1 MIFPTPALCAGACL
15 AALLHA
21 GPPTEY
27 VGRANQLKVAIPRI
41 EDEAADVTVD
51 GVLAESVWSQAAVL
65 SGFSQ
70 YTPQDGIPAADST
83 RVLVWYSASALHVG
97 IRAYEQHAAVHA
109 TLADR
114 DKITAD
120 DNVQILL
127 GTFNDKRQAYFLAVN
142 PFGIQMDGTLV
153 ETTPSGGGGFQVTI
167 PKRQAPDLSQDF
179 VFSSKG
185 RVTDFGYE
193 VEMSI
198 PFRSLKFQGTDVQ
211 AWDVNVV
218 RFVAH
223 SGYEDSWAP
232 ARRTNTS
239 FLAQGGTL
247 EGLTGLDRGLVLDV
261 NPMITRRST
270 GGMDPAS
277 NRWHYTQPRPQIGMN
292 VRYGV
297 TNNLTLNGT
306 MRPDF
311 AEVESDASQIVF
323 DPRQALYFPEK
334 RPFFLDGLEQFN
346 APKNLIYTRRIAKP
360 EAALKLTGKAAGLG
374 LGFISAQDDPSL
386 SSNGRYST
394 IYNILRAQRDIG
406 GQSRVGMAYTDRVV
420 GGDYNRVADVDGR
433 IVFGKVYTASFQY
446 AQSFDKTRDAVRN
459 APLWDATFS
468 RNGKRYGARY
478 SLNGIHED
486 FRAGSGFISRP
497 GIVHGTID
505 ERVSWFFPRGQ
516 RLESFNLDV
525 LYDNTWQYSHFV
537 HQGDAQDKKFHI
549 STSTGLRGGWT
560 VGASVYWETFGY
572 DTQLFSN
579 YQIERTVGSVVDTIP
594 FVGVGR
600 IPNRDYVASITTPQ
614 WKGFDANA
622 VYIFGQD
629 ENFFEWAQ
637 ADIHYLSLT
646 TNFRPSDRLRLA
658 GTLTYQDY
666 WRRTD
671 GSLVGRNAIP
681 RIKTEYQLTRSQ
693 FIRLIGEYNSS
704 LRDDLR
710 DETRTFFPLIIG
722 GQRALADRSH
732 SLRGDVL
739 YSYQPNPG
747 TVFFLGYGSFGVADP
762 SLDPLQRFNFQPL
775 VRASDYFFV
784 KYSYL
789 FRI

>member
-1 MIFPTPALCAGACL
+1 MPPTICAGACL

-21 GPPTEY
+21 APPTEY
-27 VGRANQLKVAIPRI
+27 DGRANQLKVQIPRI
-41 EDEAADVTVD
+41 EGDAAEIDID
-51 GVLAESVWSQAAVL
+51 GSLTESVWSRAAVL

-83 RVLVWYSASALHVG
+83 KVLVWYSASALHVG
-97 IRAYEQHAAVHA
+97 IRAYEQHGGVHA

-120 DNVQILL
+120 DNIQLLL

-142 PFGIQMDGTLV
+142 PLGIQMDGTIV
-153 ETTPSGGGGFQVTI
+153 ETTPNTGGGFQVTL
-167 PKRQAPDLSQDF
+167 PQRQAPDLSQDF
-179 VFSSKG
+179 VFASKG
-185 RVTDFGYE
+185 RVTDYGYE
-193 VEMSI
+193 VEMRI
-198 PFRSLKFQGTDVQ
+198 PFRSLKFQANDVQ
-211 AWDVNVV
+211 AWDINVV

-223 SGYEDSWAP
+223 SGYEDTWAP
-232 ARRTNTS
+232 ARRSNSS
-239 FLAQGGTL
+239 FLAQSGSL
-247 EGLTGLDRGLVLDV
+247 EGLTGMDRGLVLDL
-261 NPMITRRST
+261 NPMVTRK
-270 GGMDPAS
+270 S
-277 NRWHYTQPRPQIGMN
+277 NGAMNLERGRWQYTKTRPQIGMN
-292 VRYGV
+292 VRYGM

-306 MRPDF
+306 VRPDF

-323 DPRQALYFPEK
+323 DPRQALFFPEK

-346 APKNLIYTRRIAKP
+346 APKNLIYTRRIANP
-360 EAALKLTGKAAGLG
+360 EAALKLTGKVEGVGFGL
-374 LGFISAQDDPSL
+374 ISAQDDPSL
-386 SSNGRYST
+386 SANGRYST
-394 IYNILRAQRDIG
+394 IYNIVRAQRDIG

-433 IVFGKVYTASFQY
+433 ILFGDVYTASFQY
-446 AQSFDKTRDAVRN
+446 AQSFDKTRDVVRN

-468 RNGKRYGARY
+468 RNGRRYGARY
-478 SLNGIHED
+478 TLTGIDQD
-486 FRAGSGFISRP
+486 FRAGSGFVSRP

-505 ERVSWFFPRGQ
+505 QRVTWFYPRGA
-516 RLESFNLDV
+516 RVESFNVDV
-525 LYDNTWQYSHFV
+525 LYDDSWLYSHFV

-560 VGASVYWETFGY
+560 LGASIYWETFGY
-572 DTQLFSN
+572 DTQLFSD
-579 YQIERTVGSVVDTIP
+579 YRIERTVGSVVDTIP

-600 IPNRDYVASITTPQ
+600 IPNRDYVASVTTPQ
-614 WKGFDANA
+614 WKRFNANA

-637 ADIHYLSLT
+637 ANIHYLSL
-646 TNFRPSDRLRLA
+646 NANVRPSDRLRVGA
-658 GTLTYQDY
+658 TLTYQDY

-693 FIRLIGEYNSS
+693 FIRLIGEYNTAT
-704 LRDDLR
+704 RDDLR
-710 DETRTFFPLIIG
+710 DETRTFYPLIIDG
-722 GQRALADRSH
+722 ERALATRTH
-732 SLRGDVL
+732 SLRGDLL

-747 TVFFLGYGSFGVADP
+747 TVFFLGYGSFGIADP
-762 SLDPLQRFNFQPL
+762 NPLERFNFQPL
-775 VRASDYFFV
+775 VRSSDYFFV

-789 FRI
+789 FKV

>member
-1 MIFPTPALCAGACL
+1 MISPTLCTGACL

-21 GPPTEY
+21 PPAEY
-27 VGRANQLKVAIPRI
+27 SGRANQLKVQLPRV
-41 EDEAADVTVD
+41 EGEAANIVID
-51 GVLAESVWSQAAVL
+51 GALTESAWSQAAVL

-70 YTPQDGIPAADST
+70 YSPQDGIPASDST
-83 RVLVWYSASALHVG
+83 QVLVWYSATALHVG
-97 IRAYEQHAAVHA
+97 IRAYEQHGGVHA

-120 DNVQILL
+120 DNVQLLL

-142 PFGIQMDGTLV
+142 PLGIQMDGTIV
-153 ETTPSGGGGFQVTI
+153 ETVPNTGGGFQVTI

-179 VFSSKG
+179 VFTSKG
-185 RVTDFGYE
+185 HLTDYGYE
-193 VEMSI
+193 VEMRI
-198 PFRSLKFQGTDVQ
+198 PFRSLKFQAADVQ

-223 SGYEDSWAP
+223 SGYEDSWTP
-232 ARRTNTS
+232 ARRSNTS
-239 FLAQGGTL
+239 FLAQSGTL
-247 EGLTGLDRGLVLDV
+247 EGLKGLDRGLVLDL
-261 NPMITRRST
+261 NPMVTRKAT
-270 GGMDPAS
+270 GAMNNVRGQ
-277 NRWHYTQPRPQIGMN
+277 WEYTKPRPQIGMN

-306 MRPDF
+306 ARPDF

-323 DPRQALYFPEK
+323 DPRQALFFPEK

-360 EAALKLTGKAAGLG
+360 EAALKLTGKTLGLG

-386 SSNGRYST
+386 SANGRYST
-394 IYNILRAQRDIG
+394 IYNIVRAQHDIG
-406 GQSRVGMAYTDRVV
+406 DASRIGMAYTDRVV
-420 GGDYNRVADVDGR
+420 GADYNRVADVDGR
-433 IVFGKVYTASFQY
+433 ILFGKVYTASFQY
-446 AQSFDKTRDAVRN
+446 AQSYDKTRNVVRN

-478 SLNGIHED
+478 SLNGIDED

-505 ERVSWFFPRGQ
+505 ERVSWFLPRGQ
-516 RLESFNLDV
+516 QIESFNVDV
-525 LYDNTWQYSHFV
+525 LYDDSWQYSHFV

-560 VGASVYWETFGY
+560 LGASIYWETFGY

-579 YQIERTVGSVVDTIP
+579 YRIERTIGSVIDTVP

-600 IPNRDYVASITTPQ
+600 IPNRDYVASLTTPQ

-637 ADIHYLSLT
+637 ANIHYLSLT
-646 TNFRPSDRLRLA
+646 TNFRPSDRLRIG

-693 FIRLIGEYNSS
+693 FVRLIGEYNNAS
-704 LRDDLR
+704 RDDLR
-710 DETRTFFPLIIG
+710 DETRTFFPLIVG
-722 GQRALADRSH
+722 GQRALATRSH
-732 SLRGDVL
+732 TLRGDLL

-747 TVFFLGYGSFGVADP
+747 TVFFLGYGSFGLANPSVDP
-762 SLDPLQRFNFQPL
+762 AERFNFQPL
-775 VRASDYFFV
+775 VRSSDYFFV

-789 FRI
+789 FKV